1 MTNTGEEADSKIWS
15 RHWTF
20 YVSIMLPCLV
30 GLIVAS
36 ILASLV
42 NLRKPERMTVALEC
56 CYQNVGIA
64 TSLALT
70 MFKGAELNNAMGV
83 PFFYG
88 LCEMV
93 FVGIYCVGCW
103 KAGWTKAP
111 KDAPIW
117 TVLFTTYEVLE
128 AEMKEMT
135 EIEVSV
141 SESSDGSSSPE
152 KEDNG
157 VLMHYFSMMESN
169 ARTSSPKIP
178 SGRVPTRSPS
188 PPMKSVKRDLSD
200 AFV

>member
-1 MTNTGEEADSKIWS
+1 MSNL
-15 RHWTF
+15 
-20 YVSIMLPCLV
+20 VSELTVNPC
-30 GLIVAS
+30 
-36 ILASLV
+36 
-42 NLRKPERMTVALEC
+42 RTVAIEC

-70 MFKGAELNNAMGV
+70 MFEGDELTNAMGV
-83 PFFYG
+83 PFLYG
-88 LCEMV
+88 LGEMF
-93 FVGIYCVGCW
+93 FVGIFCVVCW

-111 KDAPIW
+111 AKAPIW

-141 SESSDGSSSPE
+141 SESSSDGSLE
-152 KEDNG
+152 KIPDKEENG
-157 VLMHYFSMMESN
+157 VLTHYFSWTDTMV
-169 ARTSSPKIP
+169 RPSSPKIP

-188 PPMKSVKRDLSD
+188 PPTSIKRDLSD